1 MVLQVKQEQ
10 RVHQEVLVQRDQQG
24 LLEVQVQL
32 VRRVMQVL
40 MEHLELQA

>member
-10 RVHQEVLVQRDQQG
+10 RVHQEVLVQRDQRDLQV
-24 LLEVQVQL
+24 VQVQL

-40 MEHLELQA
+40 MEHPELQE